1 MLMQIWSH
9 IGLQIKERSITRI
22 EIWGVQLTDQG
33 RKPFGSIRVHVGA
46 AILHW
51 LAKARALLA

>member
-1 MLMQIWSH
+1 MLMQIWSR

-22 EIWGVQLTDQG
+22 EIWGLQLTGQG
-33 RKPFGSIRVHVGA
+33 RKPFGSIRVHVGVA
-46 AILHW
+46 MFHR